1 MSRTLSLRNRQRV
14 RRVDTALLRRIVLH
28 VLDKQLQV
36 QDFELAFHLI
46 STAEMSRV
54 NWTFLQHEG
63 STDVITFDH
72 SSKPATLTKPS
83 GNLHGEIFIC
93 IDDAL
98 DQARA
103 FRTTWQSE
111 LTRYV
116 IHGLLHLRGHDDHKP
131 AARRRMKLEE
141 NRMLRNTAAEFP
153 LAKLNRTTRKLLR
166 TSSRKSPRTSRSTA

>member
-1 MSRTLSLRNRQRV
+1 MSGTLSLRNRQRV
-14 RRVDTALLRRIVLH
+14 RRVDTALLRRIAVYL
-28 VLDKQLQV
+28 LEEQFQV
-36 QDFELAFHLI
+36 PEFELALHLV
-46 STAEMSRV
+46 SAAEMSRV

-72 SSKPATLTKPS
+72 ASKPATLTKPS

-93 IDDAL
+93 IDDAVN
-98 DQARA
+98 QARQ

-116 IHGLLHLRGHDDHKP
+116 IHGLLHLLGHDDHKP

-141 NRMLRNTAAEFP
+141 NRMVRIAAGQFP
-153 LAKLNRTTRKLLR
+153 LVELDRTARKPR
-166 TSSRKSPRTSRSTA
+166 RISSRKSPRAFHSTA